1 MANIDDFKAR
11 LKGGGTRLNQF
22 KVTMPF
28 PGFSS
33 VGGETEEM
41 AFLCHSATTPAHN
54 VGDVGVDF
62 RGRTLHLAGDRSFG
76 TWTTS
81 VYNDTDYKI
90 YRAVERWMNGMNNIT
105 DNEGLTNPT
114 DYQVD
119 AFVDHID
126 RNGTN
131 LKSWTFRGMFPTA
144 LPGIALNYGTNNE
157 VETFEVT
164 WRYQYFETDT
174 TT

>member
-1 MANIDDFKAR
+1 MPNINEFKSR
-11 LKGGGTRLNQF
+11 LQGGGARANQF
-22 KVTMPF
+22 KVTLPF
-28 PGFSS
+28 PGFAS
-33 VGGETEEM
+33 VGGETTEL
-41 AFLCHSATTPAHN
+41 AFLCHSSSSPQHN

-119 AFVDHID
+119 AFVDHLD
-126 RNGTN
+126 RNGTT
-131 LKSWTFRGMFPTA
+131 LKSYTFRGLFPTA
-144 LPGIALNYGTNNE
+144 LPGFPLSSAPTTT
-157 VETFEVT
+157 VADFDVT
-164 WRYQYFETDT
+164 WQYQYFETDT